1 MKKQK
6 FKYMVHVRWS
16 EEDKAY
22 VAEVPELPGCATH
35 GSTYESAIK
44 NAQDA
49 IVSWIEG
56 ARESGYPIPEPLAV
70 KRFSGKFIARIDPEL
85 HRTLVIKAKESGKT
99 LNRLI
104 QELLKEGIEEQSEKE
119 AA

>member
-16 EEDKAY
+16 EEDRAY
-22 VAEVPELPGCATH
+22 IAEVPELPGCATH
-35 GSTYESAIK
+35 GSTYEAAIK

-49 IVSWIEG
+49 IASWIE
-56 ARESGYPIPEPLAV
+56 AAEESGYPIPEPFAV
-70 KRFSGKFIARIDPEL
+70 KKFSGKFVTRIDPEL
-85 HRTLVIKAKESGKT
+85 HRTLAVKAKEAGKT
-99 LNRLI
+99 LNGFI
-104 QELLKEGIEEQSEKE
+104 QELLENGIGRE